1 MLYNNYYEEPRGIV
15 FNGKKKGIK
24 ALDNKKDGKMANKA
38 QLLGQIASL
47 KVRSKQMSENCEILK
62 TMDKRKSGSKN
73 LLMHKIGNITKLL
86 ASNFDEKNHEAKLEG
101 QQVSLILNIAS
112 QLIGTIINDKKNMKM
127 IMKLIKKNGPGASN
141 SPGHEFE
148 SNGHGNG
155 FGNGFNPERPNS
167 PTPTWFTSYTP
178 SPSDSNSGSRC
189 IS

>member
-1 MLYNNYYEEPRGIV
+1 
-15 FNGKKKGIK
+15 
-24 ALDNKKDGKMANKA
+24 
-38 QLLGQIASL
+38 
-47 KVRSKQMSENCEILK
+47 
-62 TMDKRKSGSKN
+62 
-73 LLMHKIGNITKLL
+73 MHKIGNITKLL

-167 PTPTWFTSYTP
+167 PTPTWFTSYKP
-178 SPSDSNSGSRC
+178 SPTDSNSGSRC
-189 IS
+189 ISWCLKNKTTFYV